1 MNGNKTKNSK
11 KVNKGMKN
19 GFNPLSQ
26 NEPEEKSQNQERNE
40 IKISSNVNSKINS
53 EQAKEI
59 ELKDKEKNHTGNDK
73 KVDTKEEKNEIKE
86 KIISYKY
93 EPVSKNDLFEEIKI
107 RLEKRN
113 YNNNNELIIDLNN
126 LINESAIIN
135 KFNEFTLLTPNFFEI
150 FEEIKVKKFLLT
162 INLLNYLNIING
174 IWSYTKGKVDEFVS
188 ILKELEIF
196 FSYVKRDNKKNDKEI
211 EIDVVLLTPK
221 SPVINNYISTYGEL
235 GFVNT
240 DFMIIAKEYCAWN
253 QKYNYDS

>member
-26 NEPEEKSQNQERNE
+26 NEPEKKSQNQERNE
-40 IKISSNVNSKINS
+40 IKISSNENSKINS

-59 ELKDKEKNHTGNDK
+59 ELKDKEKNQPGNDK
-73 KVDTKEEKNEIKE
+73 KVGATETKNDIKE

-107 RLEKRN
+107 KLEKRN

-150 FEEIKVKKFLLT
+150 FEEINVKRFLLT
-162 INLLNYLNIING
+162 INLFN
-174 IWSYTKGKVDEFVS
+174 
-188 ILKELEIF
+188 
-196 FSYVKRDNKKNDKEI
+196 
-211 EIDVVLLTPK
+211 
-221 SPVINNYISTYGEL
+221 
-235 GFVNT
+235 
-240 DFMIIAKEYCAWN
+240 
-253 QKYNYDS
+253 